1 MNKTFLDF
9 ENALAAGDA
18 TTISDITLSEVER
31 CVSEVEY
38 QRLQSDVSPL
48 PTNDSQVNKTRNRK
62 LYFLCPKLSAAF

>member
-48 PTNDSQVNKTRNRK
+48 PTNDSQVNKTPTENYSLFRRK
-62 LYFLCPKLSAAF
+62 FSI